1 MNEKTLSLTAA
12 YPFGN
17 AMGLESEVAKIR
29 NMAIE
34 WDRSY
39 TSSVRRGCIV
49 ELFER
54 HGIFGEFKEKYW
66 PFGDTSQGAK
76 KRQRYLDI
84 KGEYEKFLEG
94 SPSEDLE
101 VDPEEPPSFQNL
113 QFALEAHL
121 REFLAK
127 NIGLLEK
134 GLELYK
140 ATDQFG
146 VEFQIDGG
154 RIDLLGVDKTGK
166 FVVIELKL
174 SQGRQKTLGQL
185 LYYMGWV
192 DQHLG
197 NGPCRGLIVANEIT
211 DELRLAISRVP
222 GVSLAQY
229 KMHFDV
235 ELIPS

>member
-1 MNEKTLSLTAA
+1 MDEKILSLTAA

-17 AMGLESEVAKIR
+17 AMGLELEVAKIR
-29 NMAIE
+29 DMAIE
-34 WDRSY
+34 WNSSY
-39 TSSVRRGCIV
+39 TSSVRRGCIID
-49 ELFER
+49 LFEK
-54 HGIFGEFKEKYW
+54 HGVFGEFKEKCW
-66 PFGDTSQGAK
+66 PFGNTSQGAK

-84 KGEYEKFLEG
+84 KGDYEKFLEG
-94 SPSEDLE
+94 NGPEDLE
-101 VDPEEPPSFQNL
+101 ADPEEPPSFQNL

-134 GLELYK
+134 GLGLYK
-140 ATDQFG
+140 TSDQLG
-146 VEFQIDGG
+146 VEFPIDSG
-154 RIDLLGVDKTGK
+154 RIDLLGVDKNGK
-166 FVVIELKL
+166 FVIIELKL

-211 DELRLAISRVP
+211 DELCLAISRVP
-222 GVSLAQY
+222 GVSLARY

-235 ELIPS
+235 ELIQN